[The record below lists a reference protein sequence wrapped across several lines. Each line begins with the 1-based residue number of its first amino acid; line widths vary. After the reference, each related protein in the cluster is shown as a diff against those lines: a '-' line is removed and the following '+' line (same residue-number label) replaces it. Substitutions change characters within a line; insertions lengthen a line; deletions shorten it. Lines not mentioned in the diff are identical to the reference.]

1 MTSKAV
7 VELTKSGVWVT
18 HPGVTAQAFMAAI
31 VVTERPRA
39 FRAMYRTYHEYAGLS
54 MWEAARDTADMM
66 RELSSE
72 LNDNRGRKTAYL
84 LGGLAQAV
92 LKNYALAGVCFGH
105 AHSLETYHN
114 PSLWHNVLGYV
125 AHGIVN
131 VKQGQGLPAI
141 VQFQLAHD
149 ALTDLE
155 GRMTLHYDRP
165 SLCGGLCSPSRE
177 GLQTIPLPPMEVST
191 HDALRSAIE
200 QAIDALA

>member
-1 MTSKAV
+1 MPSKSV

-39 FRAMYRTYHEYAGLS
+39 FRAMYRTYYEYASLS
-54 MWEAARDTADMM
+54 MWNEARETADQM
-66 RELSSE
+66 RELSSH

-84 LGGLAQAV
+84 LGGLARAV
-92 LKNYALAGVCFGH
+92 QKDYEKAAECFGR
-105 AHSLETYHN
+105 AYSLETYHD

-131 VKQGQGLPAI
+131 VKQNQGLPAI

-155 GRMTLHYDRP
+155 GRMCRRYNRP
-165 SLCGGLCSPSRE
+165 SLCGGLCAPSRD